1 MNSRR
6 KFHPLTAVGLL
17 ALAAGGALRL
27 FGPWNGDAAHT
38 TIGFLY
44 GVAIVLM
51 LGGIYRTKH
60 AKSRA

>member
-17 ALAAGGALRL
+17 ALVAGSLVNL
-27 FGPWNGDAAHT
+27 FGPWHGDAAHA

-44 GVAIVLM
+44 GVSIALM

-60 AKSRA
+60 PKTCA

>member
-1 MNSRR
+1 MDSRR

-27 FGPWNGDAAHT
+27 FGPWHGDAAHA

-51 LGGIYRTKH
+51 LGGIYRTGHPKTC
-60 AKSRA
+60 A